1 MIPWSSHCINDPIL
15 AGRYKNCETHRAC
28 QKLKCPSKA
37 KVLDGAAYE
46 TQQDIGN
53 KSGVCFENRFK
64 YHYAW

>member
-28 QKLKCPSKA
+28 QKLKFQSKA

-46 TQQDIGN
+46 RHKI
-53 KSGVCFENRFK
+53 
-64 YHYAW
+64 